1 MEQKGAI
8 DVCSRANKSPSTK
21 RHNSKNILENPMVQ
35 LIPSQDSVMQ
45 ILQRTGAF
53 REGHFVYPNG
63 KHSPHYFQMP
73 LAFRYYDTARVLAV
87 ALSRKF
93 RLEKDISSQLPKI
106 SVISP
111 SSGGIPVA
119 FGVRDALN
127 AEQIYWAEQEQG
139 QRMFRQYVNQ
149 GEVNPCIIVDD
160 IIRSGKAIEETVTLV
175 KSLGARIIGCGA
187 IVRFESAPTE
197 IEGVEI
203 KSLVDYDVKIYA
215 KEEDCV
221 ECKDAVAAET
231 VRF

>member
-1 MEQKGAI
+1 
-8 DVCSRANKSPSTK
+8 
-21 RHNSKNILENPMVQ
+21 MVE
-35 LIPSQDSVMQ
+35 LIPSQDAVMQ
-45 ILQRTGAF
+45 ILKRTGAF
-53 REGHFVYPNG
+53 REGHFIYPNK

-93 RLEKDISSQLPKI
+93 RLEKDISSQLPKV

-111 SSGGIPVA
+111 SSGGIRVS

-127 AEQIYWAEQEQG
+127 AEQIYWAEQEHGERQ
-139 QRMFRQYVNQ
+139 FRQYVNQ

-160 IIRSGKAIEETVTLV
+160 IIRSGNAIDETVDLV

-187 IVRFESAPTE
+187 IVKFPFAPDGV
-197 IEGVEI
+197 EGVPI
-203 KSLVDYDVKIYA
+203 RSLINFDVRMY
-215 KEEDCV
+215 ESDQDCT
-221 ECKDAVAAET
+221 ECKSGVKTEH